1 MPEWFLANMEE
12 KFGFD
17 VPREHG
23 VSSTGAGIQLR
34 EKNVDFFLSLGG
46 NYIRAMSDT
55 TALEVGISAT

>member
-1 MPEWFLANMEE
+1 MPEWFLAHMEE

-17 VPREHG
+17 VPREHA

-55 TALEVGISAT
+55 TALEDGISAT

>member
-1 MPEWFLANMEE
+1 MEE

-55 TALEVGISAT
+55 TALEDGISAT